1 MLSNEIETT
10 NYFPLYPPGGRA
22 GPGLV
27 VGGGRAGG
35 ATGRQ

>member
-1 MLSNEIETT
+1 MLMRLKTHDL
-10 NYFPLYPPGGRA
+10 FPVYPPGGRA

-27 VGGGRAGG
+27 VRGGRAGG